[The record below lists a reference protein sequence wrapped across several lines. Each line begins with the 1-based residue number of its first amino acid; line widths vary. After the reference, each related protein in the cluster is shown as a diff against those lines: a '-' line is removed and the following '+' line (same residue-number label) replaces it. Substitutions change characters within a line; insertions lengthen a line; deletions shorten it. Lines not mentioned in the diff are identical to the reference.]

1 MSQTE
6 KNRTPGSSELAT
18 FGGGCFWCMEAIF
31 ERLRGVVSVESG
43 YAGGDVENP
52 TYKEVTSGA
61 TGHAEVVQITF
72 HPTLIGYND
81 LLKVFFETHD
91 PTTRNRQGADV
102 GTQYRSLV
110 LYHNDDQRQ
119 QAEDVVRKLD
129 QAGIWSAPIVTTIEP
144 FRLFF
149 VAEESHQEYFD
160 NNPDQG
166 YCQVVI
172 RPKVEKFEKV
182 FKDFLK

>member
-6 KNRTPGSSELAT
+6 KNGTAGSWELAT

-31 ERLRGVVSVESG
+31 ERLKGVVSVESG
-43 YAGGDVENP
+43 YAGGEVENP
-52 TYKEVTSGA
+52 SYKEVTSGA

-72 HPTLIGYND
+72 YPTQIGYSD

-91 PTTRNRQGADV
+91 PTTLNRQGADV

-110 LYHNDDQRQ
+110 LYHNDDQQ
-119 QAEDVVRKLD
+119 MQTDDIIRKLV
-129 QAGIWSAPIVTTIEP
+129 QAGIWNDPIVTAVES
-144 FRLFF
+144 FSAFF
-149 VAEESHQEYFD
+149 KAEETHQEYFN

-166 YCQVVI
+166 YCRVVI

-182 FKDFLK
+182 FKDLLK